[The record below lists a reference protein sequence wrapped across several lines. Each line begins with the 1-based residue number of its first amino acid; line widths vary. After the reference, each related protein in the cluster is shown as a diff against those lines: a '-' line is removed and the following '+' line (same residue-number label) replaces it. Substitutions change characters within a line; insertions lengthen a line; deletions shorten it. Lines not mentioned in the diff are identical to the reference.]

1 MHRRVCTCSM
11 MARMGTDAGMQRVQ
25 RHALA
30 CMTWALQQAIKGI
43 ANEELGD
50 GIASAID
57 M

>member
-1 MHRRVCTCSM
+1 MKCVCHHELA
-11 MARMGTDAGMQRVQ
+11 ARDTG
-25 RHALA
+25 
-30 CMTWALQQAIKGI
+30 LQQAIKGI